1 MKKTIPPLSFR
12 TCKRVKKQLTRQS
25 EAAGMNISQFLII
38 KINQKYKY
46 VQQLEKFY
54 RTYEIID
61 DISDILSLII
71 LDKNNTP
78 YDEFNNDSILEPF
91 YTTRHLAGNARF
103 IPSSSKTKYDGS
115 KTEHISLRLDHN
127 TSKKLNYIADFYN
140 YKKSSIIPLLLQDS
154 KDEMA
159 DSALAECFCY
169 ITDIRNYFY
178 EKHID
183 DADFEKEYDLLWEIL
198 L

>member
-12 TCKRVKKQLTRQS
+12 TCKRVKKQLTRQA
-25 EAAGMNISQFLII
+25 EAAGMNISQFLIGR
-38 KINQKYKY
+38 INQKYKY

-54 RTYEIID
+54 SAYEIID
-61 DISDILSLII
+61 DISDILSFII
-71 LDKNNTP
+71 LDRNNTP
-78 YDEFNNDSILEPF
+78 YDEFNNDSILGPF

-103 IPSSSKTKYDGS
+103 IPSSSKIKYDGS

-140 YKKSSIIPLLLQDS
+140 CKKSSIIPLLLQGN

-159 DSALAECFCY
+159 DSVLAECFCY

-183 DADFEKEYDLLWEIL
+183 VKDFEKEYDLLWKTL

>member
-1 MKKTIPPLSFR
+1 MKKPIPPLSFR
-12 TCKRVKKQLTRQS
+12 ICKKVKKQLIRQA
-25 EAAGMNISQFLII
+25 EAAGMNISQFLIGR
-38 KINQKYKY
+38 INQKYKY
-46 VQQLEKFY
+46 VQQLENFY
-54 RTYEIID
+54 RAYEIID

-71 LDKNNTP
+71 LDSNNTP
-78 YDEFNNDSILEPF
+78 YDEFNNDSILKPF
-91 YTTRHLAGNARF
+91 YTTRHLAGNASF

-127 TSKKLNYIADFYN
+127 TSEKLNYITDFYN
-140 YKKSSIIPLLLQDS
+140 CKKSSIIPLLLQGS
-154 KDEMA
+154 KDEVA
-159 DSALAECFCY
+159 DSALTECFCY

-183 DADFEKEYDLLWEIL
+183 AADFEKEYTLLWETL